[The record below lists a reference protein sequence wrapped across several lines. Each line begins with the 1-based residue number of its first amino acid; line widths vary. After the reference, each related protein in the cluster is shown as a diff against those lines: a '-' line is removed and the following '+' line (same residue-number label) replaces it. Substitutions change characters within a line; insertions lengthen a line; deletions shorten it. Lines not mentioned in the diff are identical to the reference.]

1 MTSITQG
8 SNNIYAV
15 LGIPD
20 AEQML
25 LKAKLAHEITSAIE
39 AQGLSALEA
48 SRIVGLSLPKLRSIL
63 RGQFH
68 EVSENEMRQY
78 LSRLDHGFDEIHP
91 GEILLEE
98 FMKPMNMSTSELADV
113 LDLPLSE
120 INAIIKGQLSIAMD
134 VALRLGKIFSM
145 DPKLWLNLQIEYDS
159 RKSKRGLILG
169 SLK

>member
-1 MTSITQG
+1 MTSITKG

-78 LSRLDHGFDEIHP
+78 LSRLDHGFNEIHP
-91 GEILLEE
+91 GEILFEE
-98 FMKPMNMSTSELADV
+98 FIKPKNTSINQLTEALN
-113 LDLPLSE
+113 LPLSQ
-120 INAIIKGQLSIAMD
+120 INAIINGKLPIAMD
-134 VALRLGKIFSM
+134 VALGLGKFYSM
-145 DPKLWLNLQIEYDS
+145 DPKFWLTLQTEYDT
-159 RKSKRGLILG
+159 RKAKRSLI
-169 SLK
+169 

>member
-1 MTSITQG
+1 MTSITKG
-8 SNNIYAV
+8 SNNVYAD
-15 LGIPD
+15 LGITD

-25 LKAKLAHEITSAIE
+25 LKSQLAHRITLTIE

-48 SRIVGLSLPKLRSIL
+48 SRITGLAQPKLKSIL

-68 EVSENEMRQY
+68 EFSQNEMREY
-78 LSRLDHGFDEIHP
+78 LGRLDHRFDEINH

-120 INAIIKGQLSIAMD
+120 INAIINGRLSIAMD
-134 VALRLGKIFSM
+134 VALRLGKLFSM
-145 DPKLWLNLQIEYDS
+145 DAKFWFNLQIEYDS
-159 RKSKRGLILG
+159 RKSKRSLILG
-169 SLK
+169 PLK